1 MAKTRLLVLVLTLGV
16 LRHCTADQAIY
27 FGSDEHAFSIEF
39 VSVGNPNNLPD
50 TTGSPSVVG
59 SVGYAFDIG
68 KFEMSR
74 GEINGANAAS
84 QAEGASLGLTMT
96 DMVERNIESGNGDDQ
111 PATGVSPNSIARLV
125 NWLNTS
131 SGYPPAYN
139 FDTQPGDEN
148 YDVNEPLLNW
158 TESSSGYDPANPI
171 RNRLARFVLPNDD
184 EWYKAA
190 YHDAQSGTFGVY
202 FGYATGSDDA
212 PVAVSESTEPG
223 TAVWAQPTN
232 NGPAPVRLAGGPSP
246 YGTIGQT
253 GNVWEYQ
260 EHRPVVEGKAPR
272 IPFRGGSWQG
282 GEDANEFILSSSRS
296 TSTTLLSRG
305 DFSVGFRVA
314 LLPLLGDFDGDEV
327 LSAGDI
333 DLLSLAARGE
343 IENAAFDLNLDGDV
357 NDLDRTYWVET
368 AAMTHFGDANLN
380 GNVEFSDYLA
390 MSNSFN
396 QPSGWAEGDFN
407 GNGKT
412 DFGDF
417 LLLSEHYGQLGVAAV
432 PEPSSA
438 LLGLLAVAGLSLIR
452 RRR

>member
-1 MAKTRLLVLVLTLGV
+1 MKRTRAMLILFVLAATLEGKTIT
-16 LRHCTADQAIY
+16 
-27 FGSDEHAFSIEF
+27 FGEGAVAFDMEF
-39 VSVGNPNNLPD
+39 VTVGNPGNLPD
-50 TTGSPSVVG
+50 ITGSPSVVG

-68 KFEMSR
+68 KFETSR

-84 QAEGASLGLTMT
+84 QVAGAGLGLTMT
-96 DMVERNIESGNGDDQ
+96 DMVERNVESGNGDDQ
-111 PATGVSPNSIARLV
+111 PATGVSPNAIARLV

-131 SGYPPAYN
+131 SGYPPAYR

-148 YDVNEPLLNW
+148 YDVDEPLLNW
-158 TESSSGYDPANPI
+158 SESSAGYDPANPI
-171 RNRLARFVLPNDD
+171 RNRLARFVIPNAD

-190 YHDAQSGTFGVY
+190 YHDAQSGAFGVY
-202 FGYATGSDDA
+202 FDFATGSDNA
-212 PVAVSESTEPG
+212 PIAVGESTEPG

-253 GNVWEYQ
+253 GNVSEYQ
-260 EHRPVVEGKAPR
+260 EQRSIVEGETPR
-272 IPFRGGSWQG
+272 IPHRGGSWVG
-282 GEDANEFILSSSRS
+282 GEDADEFILSSSRS

-305 DFSVGFRVA
+305 KWNVGFRVA

-333 DLLSLAARGE
+333 DLLTLAARGE
-343 IENAAFDLNLDGDV
+343 IDNAAFDLNLDGDV

-396 QPSGWAEGDFN
+396 QPAGWADGDFN

-432 PEPSSA
+432 PEPNCGCPMTTGF
-438 LLGLLAVAGLSLIR
+438 GLLVASR
-452 RRR
+452 RRKY